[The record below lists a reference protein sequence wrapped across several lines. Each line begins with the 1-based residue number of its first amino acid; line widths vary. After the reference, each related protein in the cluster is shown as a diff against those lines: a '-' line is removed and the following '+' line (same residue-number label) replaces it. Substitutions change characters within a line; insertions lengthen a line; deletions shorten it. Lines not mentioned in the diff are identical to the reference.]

1 LSFEFG
7 DPLLQWRDKAL
18 GFFGGVA
25 RGDVL
30 GTVPIERDYFDEK
43 QTLDDAA
50 DLGLGDLSDKLRCLC
65 QRSHCLSASAHIAGK
80 YSASR
85 FGCKRRLHQPAFAEP
100 LVAFG
105 DQHALAVPLPED
117 PHRVRKTPERPG
129 QCPARVK
136 LVLCVNNCFHSEPKL
151 LSYRLWDA
159 NPTPQ
164 P

>member
-1 LSFEFG
+1 ML
-7 DPLLQWRDKAL
+7 PLLLFPATLCTARFAGAIL
-18 GFFGGVA
+18 YINVAEHPARMRRHACRAGAMGG
-25 RGDVL
+25 
-30 GTVPIERDYFDEK
+30 EK

-50 DLGLGDLSDKLRCLC
+50 DLGLGGLSDKLRCLC

-85 FGCKRRLHQPAFAEP
+85 FGCRSTAGGPASGAENAGTTWP
-100 LVAFG
+100 
-105 DQHALAVPLPED
+105 VPCTRQTPFM
-117 PHRVRKTPERPG
+117 RKQLFSFRT
-129 QCPARVK
+129 Q
-136 LVLCVNNCFHSEPKL
+136 L